1 MFDEGCHR
9 PSSDN
14 ADPSVLSRQQMVSSI
29 SMIVF
34 PYTLRRAVNV
44 LNDCALAKEA
54 VRFDELFVGSP
65 MIVKSCWTMERL
77 RAERSVRRRTPQNPE
92 RPFVSG
98 PAFPIHWGGVLISP
112 VAQWV
117 RSKNSY
123 PRARRVLDQRK

>member
-65 MIVKSCWTMERL
+65 MIVKSCWTL
-77 RAERSVRRRTPQNPE
+77 GSAFVRNAASEGGRPKTRRGL
-92 RPFVSG
+92 FVSG
-98 PAFPIHWGGVLISP
+98 PAFPILGAVF
-112 VAQWV
+112 
-117 RSKNSY
+117 
-123 PRARRVLDQRK
+123 